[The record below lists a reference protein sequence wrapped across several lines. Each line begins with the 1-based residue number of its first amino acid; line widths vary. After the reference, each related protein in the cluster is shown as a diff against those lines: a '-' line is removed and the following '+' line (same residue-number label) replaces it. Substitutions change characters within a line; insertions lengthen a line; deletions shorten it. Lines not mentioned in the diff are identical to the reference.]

1 MKKILISSFIIIFSL
16 HSIAQIPAQSQG
28 QTLTSIAPMLEK
40 ITPAVVNIAVEKEV
54 PQMPDPL
61 EERPNPRK
69 QPKDYSGV
77 GSGII
82 IDAEQGLIVTNAHV
96 VKDQKLMIVTLK
108 NGRRYHANLVGEDDG
123 FDIAVIK
130 INAQHLTQ
138 MNFDDSNKLQVGDF
152 VLAVGS
158 PFGLTQTV
166 TSGVI
171 SALNRSEP
179 QIEGFQNFIQ
189 TDASIN
195 PGNSGGALLDLKGNL
210 IGMNTAI
217 YSPTM
222 GNIGI
227 GFAIPSNMVKSVAEQ
242 LIQYGKV
249 EPGMLGVLAQNITPE
264 LADALNIAAD
274 GGVIVTQVTNGTPA
288 AKAGIQAEDV
298 IAKVNGVSVK
308 SSAQLHNIMGIMR
321 PGTKANL
328 ELLRNHKPITVSIT
342 VASTQELQEA
352 QGIPYLK
359 GMRLTNFSDL
369 EPDGSEIKGALIA
382 TVDDSSEG
390 ALAGLAA
397 GDVIISANSKAITDV
412 KQLTEIAKNSPQ
424 RLLLKISR
432 GAHNQLFYAVI
443 EKNQ

>member
-1 MKKILISSFIIIFSL
+1 MRKTLLSCLMTLLFL
-16 HSIAQIPAQSQG
+16 HSFAHVPTKAQG
-28 QTLTSIAPMLEK
+28 QTIASIAPMLEH
-40 ITPAVVNIAVEKEV
+40 ITPAVVNIAVEKEI
-54 PQMPDPL
+54 PQIPDLLDEHPDAH
-61 EERPNPRK
+61 K
-69 QPKDYSGV
+69 QPKEYSGV

-82 IDAEQGLIVTNAHV
+82 IDAGHGLIVTNAHV

-108 NGRRYHANLVGEDDG
+108 NGRRYHATLVGEDDG

-152 VLAVGS
+152 VFAVGS

-189 TDASIN
+189 TDAPIN
-195 PGNSGGALLDLKGNL
+195 PGNSGGALLDLQGKL

-227 GFAIPSNMVKSVAEQ
+227 GFAIPSDMVKSVAEQ

-264 LADALNIAAD
+264 LADALNISAN
-274 GGVIVTQVTNGTPA
+274 GGVIVTQVTDGTPA
-288 AKAGIQAEDV
+288 ATAGIKADDV
-298 IAKVNGVSVK
+298 IAKVNGVVVK

-321 PGTKANL
+321 PGTKATL
-328 ELLRNHKPITVSIT
+328 ELLRDHKTLTLTVT
-342 VASTQELQEA
+342 VASTQGLREA
-352 QGIPYLK
+352 GGIPYLN
-359 GMRLTNFSDL
+359 GLRLTNFSDV
-369 EPDGSEIKGALIA
+369 EPDGTEIKGALIA
-382 TVDDSSEG
+382 TVNDSSEG
-390 ALAGLAA
+390 ALAGLEA
-397 GDVIISANSKAITDV
+397 GDVIVNANGTTISDV

>member
-1 MKKILISSFIIIFSL
+1 MKKIFSL
-16 HSIAQIPAQSQG
+16 FFIFIFALPSLAHIPAQANNQPV
-28 QTLTSIAPMLEK
+28 TSIAPMLEQ
-40 ITPAVVNIAVEKEV
+40 ITPAVVNIAVEK
-54 PQMPDPL
+54 QMPQIPDPFD
-61 EERPNPRK
+61 EAPNTPK
-69 QPKDYSGV
+69 QPKDFSGV

-82 IDAEQGLIVTNAHV
+82 IDAAQGLIVTNAHV
-96 VKDQKLMIVTLK
+96 VKDQKVMIVTLK
-108 NGRRYHANLVGEDDG
+108 NGRRYHATLVGEDDG

-179 QIEGFQNFIQ
+179 QIEGFQSFIQ
-189 TDASIN
+189 TDAPIN
-195 PGNSGGALLDLKGNL
+195 PGNSGGALLDLQGKL

-227 GFAIPSNMVKSVAEQ
+227 GFAIPSDMVKSVSEQ
-242 LIQYGKV
+242 LIKYGKV

-264 LADALNIAAD
+264 LADALGIPSD
-274 GGVIVTQVTNGTPA
+274 GGVIITQVRDGTPA
-288 AKAGIQAEDV
+288 SKAGLKAEDV
-298 IAKVNGVSVK
+298 IDTVNGVAVK

-321 PGTKANL
+321 PGTKATL
-328 ELLRNHKPITVSIT
+328 KLLRNHKTISVSVI
-342 VASTQELQEA
+342 VGSTQELLESYSV
-352 QGIPYLK
+352 PYLN

-369 EPDGSEIKGALIA
+369 EPDGSEVRGALIT
-382 TVDDSSEG
+382 TVNDSSEG
-390 ALAGLAA
+390 ALAGLTE
-397 GDVIISANSKAITDV
+397 GDVIVDANGTAISDV
-412 KQLTEIAKNSPQ
+412 KQLISIAKNSPQ
-424 RLLLKISR
+424 RLLLKVSR

>member
-1 MKKILISSFIIIFSL
+1 MKKIAILFSIIFASL
-16 HSIAQIPAQSQG
+16 HSLAQIPAQTQG
-28 QTLTSIAPMLEK
+28 QALTSIAPMLEK

-54 PQMPDPL
+54 PQVANPFD
-61 EERPNPRK
+61 EHVTPRK
-69 QPKDYSGV
+69 RPKDYSGV

-108 NGRRYHANLVGEDDG
+108 NGRRYHASLVGEDDG

-130 INAQHLTQ
+130 INARHLTQ
-138 MNFDDSNKLQVGDF
+138 MDFDDSNKLQVGDF

-274 GGVIVTQVTNGTPA
+274 SGVIVTQVTNGTPA

-298 IAKVNGVSVK
+298 IEKVNGVSVK

-328 ELLRNHKPITVSIT
+328 ELLRNHKTINVSIT

-352 QGIPYLK
+352 RGIPYLK

-390 ALAGLAA
+390 ALAGLTA
-397 GDVIISANSKAITDV
+397 GDVIISANGKAISDV
-412 KQLTEIAKNSPQ
+412 KQLTDIAKKSPQ

-432 GAHNQLFYAVI
+432 GAQNQLFYAVI